1 MGIFSLF
8 ASSFM
13 EGWRSGQQGAAHAA
27 PSRSVPHT
35 PHLFYP
41 SILPRFDELTSGGHN
56 DPRALVYSLSW
67 LDPGRKRPFSCDE
80 INALDF
86 GPGKSGEKK
95 ACRILL
101 ENGLIRFLDPD
112 GALAELHTIQELK
125 YLLRQRGLPIS
136 GNKPVLAK
144 RLADSGFKAGARDC
158 RHRVLELT
166 ESGVGRIEESRLD
179 GKRAYFLAVDAL
191 KEWDYSGAISSYR
204 CFDDKWGFVHASG
217 KNHTIFANYDV
228 PFSQLEFIAGYP
240 MRELQNSDD
249 FKNTLRSCL
258 IAGLMGKGCPHYVGE
273 ALPEPIRCPH
283 IVDLYECGRFDDGVN
298 PDMISAM
305 QENVESNNDYVLRYY
320 ISRVLYLSRQARK

>member
-41 SILPRFDELTSGGHN
+41 SILPHFDELTSGGHN

-86 GPGKSGEKK
+86 GPGKIGEKK

-101 ENGLIRFLDPD
+101 ENGLIRFLDLD

-125 YLLRQRGLPIS
+125 DLLRQRGLPIS

-144 RLADSGFKAGARDC
+144 RLADSGFKAGVRDC
-158 RHRVLELT
+158 SHRVLELT
-166 ESGVGRIEESRLD
+166 ESGIGRIEESRLD

-191 KEWDYSGAISSYR
+191 KEEPPGGNQRNAEPCKRSGADRKPGRNGGPRRHERTRHGDCRGPCPVYR
-204 CFDDKWGFVHASG
+204 RRK
-217 KNHTIFANYDV
+217 
-228 PFSQLEFIAGYP
+228 
-240 MRELQNSDD
+240 
-249 FKNTLRSCL
+249 
-258 IAGLMGKGCPHYVGE
+258 GL
-273 ALPEPIRCPH
+273 
-283 IVDLYECGRFDDGVN
+283 
-298 PDMISAM
+298 
-305 QENVESNNDYVLRYY
+305 
-320 ISRVLYLSRQARK
+320 